1 MVKNKIQCN
10 VKSGHLEVDMS
21 REMATNV
28 LYALKGFYAC
38 AKLTIPDEPTRK
50 FRGSQF
56 IAEAFLEKPDIFTK
70 ICNDEFI
77 EGEGKIPGYE
87 MFLIRVIEKIQD
99 YSKK

>member
-77 EGEGKIPGYE
+77 ESEGKIPGYE